1 MQKSADVVRMAG
13 SNPGLKKRFAQSL
26 PFLGDLANVVA
37 YLYPDMFN
45 SGFSKPPTEQDVRNA
60 VIIGG
65 GGAAASLLTGGLD
78 AIPAIAQHGGQVLSD
93 LGFDDIDPLV
103 EAAKALNVE
112 NYLREYAYSMNPD
125 QEVPDDEDYLRDY
138 KKLFGIN

>member
-1 MQKSADVVRMAG
+1 MQNSADVVRMAG
-13 SNPGLKKRFAQSL
+13 SNPGLKKRFVQSL

-65 GGAAASLLTGGLD
+65 GGAAASLLTSGLD

-125 QEVPDDEDYLRDY
+125 QDVPDDEDYLRDY

>member
-1 MQKSADVVRMAG
+1 M
-13 SNPGLKKRFAQSL
+13 
-26 PFLGDLANVVA
+26 
-37 YLYPDMFN
+37 
-45 SGFSKPPTEQDVRNA
+45 
-60 VIIGG
+60 IIGG